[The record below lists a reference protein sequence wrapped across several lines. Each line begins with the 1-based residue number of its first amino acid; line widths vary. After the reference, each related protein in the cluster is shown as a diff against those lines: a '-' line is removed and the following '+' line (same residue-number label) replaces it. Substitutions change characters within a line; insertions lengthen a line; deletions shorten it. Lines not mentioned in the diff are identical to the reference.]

1 VREIVMTIVEFHTRL
16 VSTDEGSGLLSGL
29 RKLCRI
35 EDPRALVASLS
46 ELLMWILW
54 RIDEDSPAS

>member
-1 VREIVMTIVEFHTRL
+1 MTIAEFHTRL

-35 EDPRALVASLS
+35 QDPRALAATLS
-46 ELLMWILW
+46 DLLAWILW
-54 RIDEDSPAS
+54 RIDGESAAP